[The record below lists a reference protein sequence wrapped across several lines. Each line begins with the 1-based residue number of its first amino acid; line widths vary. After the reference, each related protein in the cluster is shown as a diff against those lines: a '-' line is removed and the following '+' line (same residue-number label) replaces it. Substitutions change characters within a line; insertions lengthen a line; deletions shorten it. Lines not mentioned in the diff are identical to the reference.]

1 MAITLG
7 SLGALAVDLNANA
20 HKFRQD
26 LLRLPL
32 IGCKTT
38 FDHMTLRPGLRAAET
53 VGELGGD
60 TQFGP
65 YSNSYKDANN
75 ITINPR
81 TLQVFLGSVIKDF
94 DPNEVAATIW
104 GSKITKGEALKN
116 TEIVAQIIPFIMG
129 KIGKNLNA
137 AIWSA
142 TRNASNH
149 TTQDLFNG
157 FDTITATEI
166 GAGNIAAGNNNF
178 QDLSSGITKGT
189 SAGTVDV
196 VKAFVQAAADE
207 LQGIEIEGGD
217 APKLYMPYWLYNQY
231 NLDYQKTVGVQLYN
245 KEYAKQMVEGTNVEM
260 VPLVNKKNSNY
271 IHLSTKNNML
281 IGVNQVGEEETI
293 EVEKFSSFVLTLSAT
308 LFFGTQFESIAAE
321 RLCVGK
327 IL

>member
-7 SLGALAVDLNANA
+7 SLGALVVDLNTNA

-32 IGCKTT
+32 IGCKAT
-38 FDHMTLRPGLRAAET
+38 FDHMTIRPGIRAAET

-65 YSNSYKDANN
+65 YSNSYKDTNN
-75 ITINPR
+75 ITIDPR

-104 GSKITKGEALKN
+104 GSAITKGEGLKN
-116 TEIVAQIIPFIMG
+116 TEIVAQILPFIMG

-137 AIWSA
+137 SIWGA
-142 TRNASNH
+142 TRNASGH
-149 TTQDLFNG
+149 TTMDLFNG

-166 GAGNIAAGNNNF
+166 AASKIAASEGNF
-178 QDLSSGITKGT
+178 QDLTSGITKGT
-189 SAGTVDV
+189 AAGTVDV

-217 APKLYMPYWLYNQY
+217 APKLYMPYWLFNQY
-231 NLDYQKTVGVQLYN
+231 NLDYQKTVGSVPYN
-245 KEYAKQMVEGTNVEM
+245 QQYTKQMVEGTNVEM

-271 IHLSTKNNML
+271 VHLSTKNNML

-293 EVEKFSSFVLTLSAT
+293 QVDRFSAFVLTLSAT
-308 LFFGTQFESIAAE
+308 LFFGTQFESISKE

-327 IL
+327 IQ

>member
-1 MAITLG
+1 MAINLGTLG
-7 SLGALAVDLNANA
+7 QLAIDLNTSA
-20 HKFRQD
+20 HKLRKD
-26 LLRLPL
+26 LLRMPL

-38 FDHMTLRPGLRAAET
+38 FDHMTLRPGLRSAET

-65 YSNSYKDANN
+65 YSDSYKDQSNV
-75 ITINPR
+75 TINPR
-81 TLQVFLGSVIKDF
+81 TLEVFLGSVIKDF
-94 DPNEVAATIW
+94 SPNEVAASIW
-104 GSKITKGEALKN
+104 GSAITKGEGLKN
-116 TEIVAQIIPFIMG
+116 TEIIAQILPFIMG
-129 KIGKNLNA
+129 KLGKNLNA
-137 AIWSA
+137 SIWGA
-142 TRNASNH
+142 VRNSSGH
-149 TTQDLFNG
+149 TTDDLFNG

-166 GAGNIAAGNNNF
+166 AANKIAASEGNF
-178 QDLSSGITKGT
+178 QDLTSAITKGT
-189 SAGTVDV
+189 AAGTVDA

-217 APKLYMPYWLYNQY
+217 APKLYMPYWLFNQY

-245 KEYAKQMVEGTNVEM
+245 KEYTKHMVEGTNVEM

-293 EVEKFSSFVLTLSAT
+293 QVDRFSAFVLTLSAT
-308 LFFGTQFESIAAE
+308 LFFGTQFESISKE

-327 IL
+327 IQ